1 MTISMGDVQDAIKA
15 AVQGCNAFASAG
27 AVTWVDEPRP
37 AAKTFAIL
45 DILYEQTLQDRNCY
59 VEDED
64 APGTWYW
71 RLSSLFYIRVQIR
84 CESIYNTPNHDANV
98 ALHKIR
104 SGLLN
109 PALEMD
115 SGVVVQ
121 HDESTYVHHI
131 SFAHEG
137 RTISAYAFELG
148 FRAVIDAPLDPAT
161 EEAEPNMQTVRFAE
175 TEVDTGADTTETL
188 DQDVER
194 PA

>member
-1 MTISMGDVQDAIKA
+1 VTVSFGDVQTAIKA
-15 AVQGCNAFASAG
+15 AVQGCNAFSSDA

-45 DILYEQTLQDRNCY
+45 DILYEQCLQDRNCH

-64 APGTWYW
+64 SPGTWYW
-71 RLSSLFYIRVQIR
+71 RLSSLYYIRVQVR
-84 CESIYNTPNHDANV
+84 CESIFNAPNHDANV

-104 SGLLN
+104 AGLLN
-109 PALEMD
+109 PSLELD

-148 FRAVIDAPLDPAT
+148 FRAVIDFPLDPAT
-161 EEAEPNMQTVRFAE
+161 SEATPNMQTVRFAE
-175 TEVDTGADTTETL
+175 TEVDTGEDPIPDL
-188 DQDVER
+188 DQDVVR
-194 PA
+194 PS